1 MPKKEFSEEAV
12 PDFDRAPSVVAIT
25 GKLSFFVE
33 EAAARAR
40 ERLGGDD
47 VEVLRFDDDASPGAI
62 AEALLNRSLFSPK
75 RLVEIDVSRLL
86 GTDSPGELAEQ
97 ALGAWD
103 RGTPAG
109 RRDAFRRV
117 RRLLSAVEIAVEGN
131 PDEAAAAVARKIRQ
145 KDLAPRLAEVLRELP
160 EERGAGGATFADTLR
175 ALLGRPNDGLVALL
189 IAENPPA
196 SAELLAAVAK
206 NGLLLTVRIGEE
218 RKEIEP
224 ALRRLAA
231 ALAKEREVR
240 IEGEAVTRLLFRT
253 DFDPALFATELDK
266 LLEWAGAGGRISG
279 DDVGEQV
286 ADEASE
292 DFYEFMRFVGLR
304 DSSQALPR
312 LERMFSRRVVRAG
325 KRSYDPKDPAWP
337 QIFLGML
344 AGEIRRMLLVR
355 VRLGE
360 KGAPAFD
367 AGMRWDTT
375 YKARV
380 APFLDEPVAPFGKSP
395 FGGNAE
401 AYPVFRAAIGAVRFS
416 PEELARALS
425 RAADVDVKMK
435 NSAPPLETFTAYVGD
450 LIAGA

>member
-12 PDFDRAPSVVAIT
+12 PDFDRAPSVIAIV

-40 ERLGGDD
+40 KRLEGDD
-47 VEVLRFDDDASPGAI
+47 VEVLRFDDDASPGAV

-86 GTDSPGELAEQ
+86 GTDSPGDLALQ
-97 ALGAWD
+97 ALELWA
-103 RGTPAG
+103 RRTPAG
-109 RRDAFRRV
+109 RREAFRRM
-117 RRLLSAVEIAVEGN
+117 RRVLSAVDVAVEGD
-131 PDEAAAAVARKIRQ
+131 PGEAASALARKIRR
-145 KDLAPRLAEVLRELP
+145 KDLAEPIAEILRELP
-160 EERGAGGATFADTLR
+160 EEKGSSGATLAATIRLVLER
-175 ALLGRPNDGLVALL
+175 ENDGLVALL
-189 IAENPPA
+189 TASDPPA
-196 SAELLAAVAK
+196 GAELLAAVVKA
-206 NGLLLTVRIGEE
+206 GLLLSVRIGDD
-218 RKEIEP
+218 RREIEP
-224 ALRRLAA
+224 ALRRLAT

-266 LLEWAGAGGRISG
+266 LLDWAGAGGRLSG

-292 DFYEFMRFVGLR
+292 DFYRFLDFVAKR
-304 DSSQALPR
+304 DAGEALQR

-325 KRSYDPKDPAWP
+325 KRSYDPDDDAWP

-344 AGEIRRMLLVR
+344 TGEIRRMLLVR
-355 VRLGE
+355 ARLDE
-360 KGAPAFD
+360 KGAPAFEP
-367 AGMRWDTT
+367 AMRWDT

-380 APFLDEPVAPFGKSP
+380 APFLDEPIAPFGKSP

-401 AYPVFRAAIGAVRFS
+401 AYPVFRAAVGAVRFT

-425 RAADVDVKMK
+425 RAADVDVKVK

>member
-12 PDFDRAPSVVAIT
+12 PDFDRAPSVVAIA
-25 GKLSFFVE
+25 GELSFFVE

-40 ERLGGDD
+40 KRLGGDD
-47 VEVLRFDDDASPGAI
+47 VELLRFDDDASPGAV

-97 ALGAWD
+97 ALDAWD

-109 RRDAFRRV
+109 RRDAFRRM
-117 RRLLSAVEIAVEGN
+117 RRLLSATEISVEGK
-131 PDEAAAAVARKIRQ
+131 PDEAAAAVARRIRQ
-145 KDLAPRLAEVLRELP
+145 KDLAPRLATVLRELP
-160 EERGAGGATFADTLR
+160 EERGATGATFADTLR
-175 ALLGRPNDGLVALL
+175 SILGRPNDGLVALL
-189 IAENPPA
+189 TAENPPHG
-196 SAELLAAVAK
+196 AELLAAVAK
-206 NGLLLTVRIGEE
+206 NGLLLTLRIGDD
-218 RKEIEP
+218 RREIEP

-253 DFDPALFATELDK
+253 DYDPALFATELDK
-266 LLEWAGAGGRISG
+266 LLDWAGAGGRISG

-292 DFYEFMRFVGLR
+292 DFYQFLDFLAKR
-304 DSSQALPR
+304 DAGEALKR

-325 KRSYDPKDPAWP
+325 KRSYDPEDAAWP

-344 AGEIRRMLLVR
+344 TGEIRRMLLAR
-355 VRLGE
+355 ARLGD
-360 KGAPAFD
+360 KGAPAFEP
-367 AGMRWDTT
+367 AMRWDA

-380 APFLDEPVAPFGKSP
+380 APFLDEPVPPFGKSP
-395 FGGNAE
+395 FGGNAD
-401 AYPVFRAAIGAVRFS
+401 AYPVFRAAVGAGRFT
-416 PEELARALS
+416 PEELARARS
-425 RAADVDVKMK
+425 RAADVDVKLK

-450 LIAGA
+450 LISGA

>member
-1 MPKKEFSEEAV
+1 VAKKEFSEEAV
-12 PDFDRAPSVVAIT
+12 PDFDRAPSVVAIA

-40 ERLGGDD
+40 KRLGGDD
-47 VEVLRFDDDASPGAI
+47 VEILRFDDDASPGAV

-109 RRDAFRRV
+109 RRDAFRRM

-131 PDEAAAAVARKIRQ
+131 PDEAAVAVARKIRQ
-145 KDLAPRLAEVLRELP
+145 RDLAPRLAAVIRELP
-160 EERGAGGATFADTLR
+160 EERGATGATFGDTLR
-175 ALLGRPNDGLVALL
+175 AILGRPNDGLVALL
-189 IAENPPA
+189 TAENPPA
-196 SAELLAAVAK
+196 GAELLAAVAK

-224 ALRRLAA
+224 ALRRLAT

-292 DFYEFMRFVGLR
+292 DFYQFLDFVAKR
-304 DSSQALPR
+304 DAGEALKR

-325 KRSYDPKDPAWP
+325 KRFYDPGDPGWP

-344 AGEIRRMLLVR
+344 TGEIRRMLLVR
-355 VRLGE
+355 ARLE
-360 KGAPAFD
+360 ERGAPAFEP
-367 AGMRWDTT
+367 AMRWDA
-375 YKARV
+375 YKTRV
-380 APFLDEPVAPFGKSP
+380 APFLDEPVPPFGKSA
-395 FGGNAE
+395 FGGNAD
-401 AYPVFRAAIGAVRFS
+401 AYPVFRAAVGAVRFT

-425 RAADVDVKMK
+425 RAADVDVKLK

-450 LIAGA
+450 LIAEA